1 MWVHPTRTA
10 WYPLRMARN
19 FDIAEFRETDDLSP
33 MTTRKLN
40 SNFRRV
46 LDLMLDLEL
55 EGVDTASIAEY
66 VLDIV
71 EGDIDN
77 LEAEDVLIWEA
88 IHQLEPGGGAVT
100 GVKGDVEQ
108 DYNTGD
114 VSIGLKETGY
124 AMHSSF
130 VSDLWNGTAEPDQDD
145 LPD

>member
-1 MWVHPTRTA
+1 MWVHPPRAA

-100 GVKGDVEQ
+100 GVKGEMQQ
-108 DYNTGD
+108 DYETGD
-114 VSIGLKETGY
+114 VSIALEETGE
-124 AMHSSF
+124 
-130 VSDLWNGTAEPDQDD
+130 NI
-145 LPD
+145 LPIEVLTIWDEIINPT